1 MNLLDI
7 YGTAKDFG
15 KQMASVDAL
24 NSIIAAA
31 GRCGRPDIAIQT
43 LNESATYSVI
53 PNDRS
58 YRSAIVAC
66 NQAEHEKRRQRR
78 RRERLFGTSS
88 IPAFNYDDDD
98 DDDLQFWEA
107 ALSLFRRM
115 KEEGLT
121 PDAQT
126 YSSVISA
133 CEAAGQWQRAVG
145 ILKSMTCDE
154 RLPPNKFCFNAAI
167 AACEKGGAWL
177 EAVELYERMR
187 NHENHVRPNFITLNS
202 VLIALDN
209 AGQKELAENI
219 YREALKD
226 KIIWP
231 WKTKSMDSN
240 SGRVR
245 VMVSRT
251 TLYEC

>member
-7 YGTAKDFG
+7 YGTAKDYG
-15 KQMASVDAL
+15 TQMASVDAL

-31 GRCGRPDIAIQT
+31 GRCRRPDIAIQT
-43 LNESATYSVI
+43 LNESAIYSVI
-53 PNDRS
+53 PNARS

-78 RRERLFGTSS
+78 RKERLFGTSS
-88 IPAFNYDDDD
+88 IPVFNDNDDDD
-98 DDDLQFWEA
+98 DPSSLQWWEA

-133 CEAAGQWQRAVG
+133 CESAGQWQRAVG

-187 NHENHVRPNFITLNS
+187 DHEHHVRPNFITLNS

-231 WKTKSMDSN
+231 WKTMDSN
-240 SGRVR
+240 SDTVR

-251 TLYEC
+251 LYEF